1 MARAPRHSSSGEAAS
16 GHRALRRPAPPA
28 PREAEGRALSRRSD
42 AQLAARLGRDIVNG
56 VFPPGSLLPSAAEM
70 GERFSASRTALREAY
85 SKLSGKGLIVARPR
99 IGTRVRLRA
108 DWNLLDPD
116 VLAWRLGSE
125 PEGHFVDDL
134 FTLRRAIEPVAAEIA
149 ATSRTANSLGRI
161 ADAFGRMEQF
171 KSGDGDLIG
180 ADVDFHVAILEATGN
195 SFLAALGGLIQA
207 ALECSFRFTWIGAA
221 SIRDDR
227 LEQHRGVLA
236 AIDEGVSDL
245 ARARMVELL
254 NDSFDD
260 MRKFRESRSQATALA
275 SRRKLAASAKAASPI
290 SNQSSRT

>member
-1 MARAPRHSSSGEAAS
+1 MARAPRQSANSETGTRRRASRRTAA
-16 GHRALRRPAPPA
+16 PAA
-28 PREAEGRALSRRSD
+28 REPEGRTPARGSE

-56 VFPPGSLLPSAAEM
+56 VFPAGSLLPSAAEM
-70 GERFSASRTALREAY
+70 GVRFSASRTALREAY

-99 IGTRVRLRA
+99 IGTRVRLKA

-149 ATSRTANSLGRI
+149 AKSRTLSGMAHMT
-161 ADAFGRMEQF
+161 DAFSRMERF
-171 KSGDGDLIG
+171 RNGEGDLIG
-180 ADVDFHVAILEATGN
+180 ADVDFHIGILEATGN
-195 SFLAALGGLIQA
+195 HFLAALGGLVQA
-207 ALECSFRFTWIGAA
+207 ALECSFRLTWIGAA

-227 LEQHRGVLA
+227 LEQHRLILA
-236 AIDEGVSDL
+236 AIEEGGPDL

-254 NDSFDD
+254 NDSYDD
-260 MRKFRESRSQATALA
+260 MRKFRQSRRRTTPVA
-275 SRRKLAASAKAASPI
+275 SRRSSA
-290 SNQSSRT
+290 T

>member
-1 MARAPRHSSSGEAAS
+1 MARTIRHSANSEVAARP
-16 GHRALRRPAPPA
+16 RAARRTAAPPA
-28 PREAEGRALSRRSD
+28 REPEGRALARGFE

-56 VFPPGSLLPSAAEM
+56 VFPAGSLLPSAAEM
-70 GERFSASRTALREAY
+70 GVRFSASRTALREAY

-99 IGTRVRLRA
+99 IGTRVRLKA

-149 ATSRTANSLGRI
+149 ATSRTPSGMAHM
-161 ADAFGRMEQF
+161 ADAFSRMERF
-171 KSGDGDLIG
+171 RNGEGDLIG
-180 ADVDFHVAILEATGN
+180 ADVDFHIGILEATGN
-195 SFLAALGGLIQA
+195 HFLAALGGLVQA
-207 ALECSFRFTWIGAA
+207 ALECSFRLTWIGAA

-227 LEQHRGVLA
+227 LEQHRAILA
-236 AIDEGVSDL
+236 AIEEGGPEL

-254 NDSFDD
+254 NDSYDD
-260 MRKFRESRSQATALA
+260 MRKFRQSRRRTTPVA
-275 SRRKLAASAKAASPI
+275 SRRSSA
-290 SNQSSRT
+290 T

>member
-1 MARAPRHSSSGEAAS
+1 MARAPRHTPSSEAAIRR
-16 GHRALRRPAPPA
+16 RASSQSAAPAA
-28 PREAEGRALSRRSD
+28 RETEGRTPSRRSD

-56 VFPPGSLLPSAAEM
+56 VFPAGSLLPSAAEM
-70 GERFSASRTALREAY
+70 GARFSASRTALREAY

-134 FTLRRAIEPVAAEIA
+134 FTLRQTIEPVAAELA
-149 ATSRTANSLGRI
+149 ATSRTPDSLARI
-161 ADAFGRMEQF
+161 ADAFGRMERF
-171 KSGDGDLIG
+171 RNGGGDLTG
-180 ADVDFHVAILEATGN
+180 ADVDFHVAILDATGN
-195 SFLAALGGLIQA
+195 HFLAALGGLIQA
-207 ALECSFRFTWIGAA
+207 ALESSFRFTWIGAA

-227 LEQHRGVLA
+227 LEQHRNILA
-236 AIDEGVSDL
+236 AIGEGAPNL

-260 MRKFRESRSQATALA
+260 MRKFRESRSRATPVA
-275 SRRKLAASAKAASPI
+275 SRRSPA
-290 SNQSSRT
+290 T

>member
-1 MARAPRHSSSGEAAS
+1 MARAPRHSPSSEAAIRRHAS
-16 GHRALRRPAPPA
+16 RRPAAHEPD
-28 PREAEGRALSRRSD
+28 GRTWSHRSD

-56 VFPPGSLLPSAAEM
+56 VFPAGSLLPSAAEM
-70 GERFSASRTALREAY
+70 GARFSASRTALREAY

-116 VLAWRLGSE
+116 VLAWRLSSE

-149 ATSRTANSLGRI
+149 ATTRTPEGVARMT
-161 ADAFGRMEQF
+161 DAFGRMERF
-171 KSGDGDLIG
+171 RNGEGDLVG
-180 ADVDFHVAILEATGN
+180 ADVDFHVGILEATGN
-195 SFLAALGGLIQA
+195 HFLAALGGLIQA
-207 ALECSFRFTWIGAA
+207 ALECSFRLTWIGAA

-236 AIDEGVSDL
+236 AIEAGGPDL

-260 MRKFRESRSQATALA
+260 MRKFRGSRSRATPVA
-275 SRRKLAASAKAASPI
+275 SRRSPA
-290 SNQSSRT
+290 T

>member
-1 MARAPRHSSSGEAAS
+1 MARATRHSSSGKVATLR
-16 GHRALRRPAPPA
+16 RALRRSPTPA
-28 PREAEGRALSRRSD
+28 ELESEGRVSSLRFE

-56 VFPPGSLLPSAAEM
+56 VFPAGSLLPSAADM
-70 GERFSASRTALREAY
+70 GVRFSASRTALREAY

-99 IGTRVRLRA
+99 VGTRVRLKS

-116 VLAWRLGSE
+116 VLAWRLSSE

-149 ATSRTANSLGRI
+149 ATERTAESLARMR
-161 ADAFGRMEQF
+161 DAFGRMERF
-171 KSGDGDLIG
+171 KNGDGDLIG

-195 SFLAALGGLIQA
+195 HFLAALGGLIQA
-207 ALECSFRFTWIGAA
+207 ALESSFRFTWIGAT

-227 LEQHRGVLA
+227 LEQHRGILA
-236 AIDEGVSDL
+236 AIQASGPDL

-260 MRKFRESRSQATALA
+260 MRKFRESRSQATASALRRRLA
-275 SRRKLAASAKAASPI
+275 
-290 SNQSSRT
+290 T

>member
-1 MARAPRHSSSGEAAS
+1 MARATRHSPSGAAAPRHLAA
-16 GHRALRRPAPPA
+16 RRPAPLA
-28 PREAEGRALSRRSD
+28 ARETGERASARRSD

-56 VFPPGSLLPSAAEM
+56 VFPAGSLLPSAAEM
-70 GERFSASRTALREAY
+70 GVRFSASRTALREAY

-99 IGTRVRLRA
+99 IGTRVRLKS

-134 FTLRRAIEPVAAEIA
+134 FTLRRTIEPVAAELA
-149 ATSRTANSLGRI
+149 ATARTPDGLVRI
-161 ADAFGRMEQF
+161 AEAFGRMERF
-171 KSGDGDLIG
+171 RNGDGDLIG
-180 ADVDFHVAILEATGN
+180 ADVDFHVALLAATGN
-195 SFLAALGGLIQA
+195 HFLAALGGLIQA

-236 AIDEGVSDL
+236 AIGRGEPDL
-245 ARARMVELL
+245 ARAGMVELL

-260 MRKFRESRSQATALA
+260 MRKFRESRNRTAPV
-275 SRRKLAASAKAASPI
+275 ASPR
-290 SNQSSRT
+290 SSAT